1 MPALRRNYVYCACV
15 DWFFYFLFIYLF
27 LFLKHFYYQVTDMYR
42 KVMMGDAAKVEK
54 DWYSLSAEKNGVLAL
69 LSV

>member
-1 MPALRRNYVYCACV
+1 MPALRRNYVYYACV
-15 DWFFYFLFIYLF
+15 DWFLFFIF
-27 LFLKHFYYQVTDMYR
+27 IFISYYQVTDMYR